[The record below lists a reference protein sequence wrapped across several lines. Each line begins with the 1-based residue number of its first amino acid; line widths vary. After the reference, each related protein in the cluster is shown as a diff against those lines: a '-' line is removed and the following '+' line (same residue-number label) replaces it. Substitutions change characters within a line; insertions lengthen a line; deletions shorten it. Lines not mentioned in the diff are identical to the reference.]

1 MLVFFFC
8 KTGIF
13 TFPENNF
20 VIDLLVLRV
29 LTKLAVLALQ
39 FLMRIFYKVM
49 LTPCSYYDQDF
60 KFDTDFPKGRDGR
73 IRVSF

>member
-1 MLVFFFC
+1 MFVFFVC

-49 LTPCSYYDQDF
+49 LTPCSYYDPDY
-60 KFDTDFPKGRDGR
+60 KLDTEFPKGGDGR
-73 IRVSF
+73 IRMSF